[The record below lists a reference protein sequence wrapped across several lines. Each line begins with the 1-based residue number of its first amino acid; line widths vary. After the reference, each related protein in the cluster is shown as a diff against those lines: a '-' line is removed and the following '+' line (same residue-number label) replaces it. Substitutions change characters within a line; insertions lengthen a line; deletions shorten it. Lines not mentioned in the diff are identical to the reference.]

1 MTDLIFDPPWYLP
14 LGIAALGI
22 YLFVHGNRRQQAQVR
37 AAGLGVLALA
47 VALFLAGRFLD
58 TDQEKAEKGT
68 RALIDSVEKHD
79 WNKMRSLLDPNAS
92 VSTPR
97 GPVYSNRDLIIGGA
111 QAATEQYGVSNIRTL
126 SMQSKQDASGVVTVD
141 IDVLSD
147 QKFTGQMFPTS
158 WQFEWHESSDGAWHL
173 VNVVCLKIGQET
185 GEGLGRQ
192 FPSPKR

>member
-22 YLFVHGNRRQQAQVR
+22 YLFVHGNRRQLAQVR

-79 WNKMRSLLDPNAS
+79 WNKMRSLLDPSAS

-111 QAATEQYGVSNIRTL
+111 QAATRAVRREQHPYAI
-126 SMQSKQDASGVVTVD
+126 DAEQAGCVRGRYRRHRRAQRPEVHRP
-141 IDVLSD
+141 DVPDELAVRVARV
-147 QKFTGQMFPTS
+147 F
-158 WQFEWHESSDGAWHL
+158 
-173 VNVVCLKIGQET
+173 
-185 GEGLGRQ
+185 
-192 FPSPKR
+192 

>member
-14 LGIAALGI
+14 VGIAALGI
-22 YLFVHGNRRQQAQVR
+22 YLFVHGNRRQQAKLR
-37 AAGLGVLALA
+37 GAGLGVLALA
-47 VALFLAGRFLD
+47 VALFTAGYFLD
-58 TDQEKAEKGT
+58 TDREKAEKGT
-68 RALIDSVEKHD
+68 RALIDAVERHD
-79 WNKMRSLLDPNAS
+79 WDKMRSLLDDSAS
-92 VSTPR
+92 VSVPR
-97 GPVYSNRDLIIGGA
+97 GPVYGNRDLIIGGA

-126 SMQSKQDASGVVTVD
+126 SMQSKQDASGIVTID

-158 WQFEWHESSDGAWHL
+158 WQFEWHEFSDGWKI
-173 VNVVCLKIGQET
+173 VNIVCLKIGQET